1 MRDPAEND
9 MLGYPCVAKCV
20 GGGNEGW
27 SKGGREKGWVP
38 SSDQQPVKRNYP
50 CAEFFGVREK
60 GQPDVRETQE
70 LPKWVCGANA
80 LEKIV
85 GDEMKM

>member
-1 MRDPAEND
+1 MRDPAESD

-38 SSDQQPVKRNYP
+38 SSDQQPVKR
-50 CAEFFGVREK
+50 RELRIARK
-60 GQPDVRETQE
+60 
-70 LPKWVCGANA
+70 LGANQERGGA
-80 LEKIV
+80 IAECPL
-85 GDEMKM
+85 DFL